1 MATHDLDYYFSQT
14 RRIAEHRE
22 KEAEKAIRKMYREM
36 LKELQGFLGQ
46 EYAALAE
53 DDQLTYAIL
62 QAKGQNARFLEEVQ
76 RNIDNIS
83 PRVMREITAAV
94 EETYKTVYAGMVEA
108 VEKSSNLDELKIN
121 LEGVKGVTAET
132 VKAAVENPISGL
144 TLSDT
149 LEKHR
154 KEVIY
159 EIKQQIGIGL
169 TQGDRYSTMAR
180 RVSDR
185 LNMDYRKSVRIVRTE
200 AHRVREAGAQD
211 SAAAIQDKLKDADS
225 EYRLV
230 KIWRTAQDE
239 RVRPQR
245 AAYKRKAG
253 TKARKKN
260 TAGLRSS
267 LTAPNHVKMEGQ
279 TVLVDEPFDLGGGA
293 KAMAPGLSG
302 VAGHDINCRCKAVRR
317 IMTDAEFY
325 EATGRHFP
333 GWTDKPNNPYII
345 EDGSLPP
352 AIYEYRNYEDYRDAI
367 AEWRKMHSGSPY
379 DYFCDNSI
387 WDTSDASAEQIGRM
401 KRFDATIAKLQSDYP
416 LNTAHAKQLY
426 IGTYENMGVHL
437 SDIQRSRMDDSGIA
451 QAQFWFN
458 PDNDVAVIGFRSAGV
473 SGNLADDLLIREKKI
488 KNGEV
493 LSAVLDNSPEGTAIH
508 EWGHGF
514 TNVIMNEMVYDNPA
528 AHDYWEWYKSLSK
541 EDIAQGISAYATTNR
556 GEFEAECFAEL
567 LTGNPRPIAKRF
579 GEFLDRC
586 YKDSLER
593 LEKYGADAVKS
604 GTAGAI
610 QYSLALIRDTSSIKT
625 VVLPKKEYAHV
636 MSEIATNMN
645 EWEKKQP
652 IVTKA
657 IGKFRYTYENN
668 GFGDYRIIMK
678 QPIVDEIER
687 VWRE

>member
-1 MATHDLDYYFSQT
+1 MPTHDLDYYFSQT

-36 LKELQGFLGQ
+36 LKDLQGFLGK

-62 QAKGQNARFLEEVQ
+62 QAKGQSARFLEEVQ

-83 PRVMREITAAV
+83 PRVMREITDAV

-185 LNMDYRKSVRIVRTE
+185 LDMDYRKSVRIVRTE

-253 TKARKKN
+253 AKARKKN

-267 LTAPNHVKMEGQ
+267 LNAPNHVKMEGQ
-279 TVLVDEPFDLGGGA
+279 TVLVDEPFDLGGGV

-325 EATGRHFP
+325 EATGRNFKKDIANSEY
-333 GWTDKPNNPYII
+333 GDIIKAGAVSGALNPEGKAAQEHAERY
-345 EDGSLPP
+345 
-352 AIYEYRNYEDYRDAI
+352 YEAV
-367 AEWRKMHSGSPY
+367 RKMKTDVAKIAATTGY
-379 DYFCDNSI
+379 
-387 WDTSDASAEQIGRM
+387 TEAQIKEIKDFIFNEEHDLGDRIS
-401 KRFDATIAKLQSDYP
+401 RFDPDYMMAETWQRLIAGNAEKHDLT
-416 LNTAHAKQLY
+416 LIRHEIMEREL
-426 IGTYENMGVHL
+426 I
-437 SDIQRSRMDDSGIA
+437 
-451 QAQFWFN
+451 
-458 PDNDVAVIGFRSAGV
+458 SAGHTQEEAHRIT
-473 SGNLADDLLIREKKI
+473 SATYNYKKEANEFYAKI
-488 KNGEV
+488 KK
-493 LSAVLDNSPEGTAIH
+493 
-508 EWGHGF
+508 
-514 TNVIMNEMVYDNPA
+514 YR
-528 AHDYWEWYKSLSK
+528 K
-541 EDIAQGISAYATTNR
+541 E
-556 GEFEAECFAEL
+556 
-567 LTGNPRPIAKRF
+567 
-579 GEFLDRC
+579 
-586 YKDSLER
+586 
-593 LEKYGADAVKS
+593 
-604 GTAGAI
+604 
-610 QYSLALIRDTSSIKT
+610 
-625 VVLPKKEYAHV
+625 
-636 MSEIATNMN
+636 
-645 EWEKKQP
+645 
-652 IVTKA
+652 
-657 IGKFRYTYENN
+657 
-668 GFGDYRIIMK
+668 
-678 QPIVDEIER
+678 
-687 VWRE
+687 